1 MNRLI
6 NYLQG
11 AQQELKKVV
20 WPSRQEVTQHT
31 LIVIGISLAI
41 ALFLGVVVDYTLT
54 AILEIII

>member
-6 NYLQG
+6 DYLQG

-20 WPSRQEVTQHT
+20 WPSRKEVTRHT
-31 LIVIGISLAI
+31 LIVIGISLAV

-54 AILEIII
+54 AILEIIL